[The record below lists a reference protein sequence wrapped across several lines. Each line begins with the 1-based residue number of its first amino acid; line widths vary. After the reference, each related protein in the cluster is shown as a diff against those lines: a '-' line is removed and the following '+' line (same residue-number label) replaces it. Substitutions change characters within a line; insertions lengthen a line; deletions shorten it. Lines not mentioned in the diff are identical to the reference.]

1 MLVQT
6 KIKMKNYDIEQT
18 LLGKLIVEPKLIN
31 KYFKLLHV
39 DLFEDDLHRSV
50 FRSLINLHENNRTID
65 ILTVSKSIKG
75 KNVAVE
81 ISYMREK
88 AFDFM
93 ETITC
98 IGVLT
103 EEFQKRTLS
112 GIVYDVHNRLTNH
125 EELELIV
132 GKLTTEMS
140 KLQIGQPEQ
149 LGDF

>member
-81 ISYMREK
+81 ISYMTEK

-93 ETITC
+93 ERIS
-98 IGVLT
+98 
-103 EEFQKRTLS
+103 KKD
-112 GIVYDVHNRLTNH
+112 IVWYSIRCT
-125 EELELIV
+125 
-132 GKLTTEMS
+132 
-140 KLQIGQPEQ
+140 
-149 LGDF
+149 